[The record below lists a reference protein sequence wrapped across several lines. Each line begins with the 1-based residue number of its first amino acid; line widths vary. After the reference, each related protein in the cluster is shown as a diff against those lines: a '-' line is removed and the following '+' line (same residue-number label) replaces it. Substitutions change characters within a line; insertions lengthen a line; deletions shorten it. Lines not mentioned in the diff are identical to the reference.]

1 MSHLIERLND
11 DVLRE
16 IYKILLPDQNLR
28 ALSMTCKAI
37 RLSCLPFLFRAV
49 STGAYA
55 ITEEDFVP
63 RYLWPYVQH
72 MRFFGQWQSM
82 DPELFN
88 PLRGTPII
96 LADALAQ
103 MPLLSSIT
111 ISDTQHEPV
120 PSDGLAVVLSYPGLR
135 RFHGR
140 LSFGE
145 YPRVVRPE
153 EWHFHAAPTTSY
165 RQTIPAYRERH
176 LRLCPRDLAVLS
188 HVAKQRQVQLSLEEL
203 DVPAEVIPF
212 TTLGATDWPKLRSI
226 RTRGEC
232 PLEATPLVR
241 AFGRMPA
248 LEELVLRMPS
258 TSQVARTALLPPDWT
273 GPIPWPNLKTLFV
286 SYPDPHDP
294 VYSLL
299 PPAGLRRLELRCWP
313 RRYFHFLRW
322 ERPTMYHLGWHD
334 RILTASGMIEILSRC
349 RVHDLEALDVEFEE
363 DGRDVELFRL
373 IASQFPN
380 LTTLTVF
387 RYRAPRHPDA
397 HMLEIGRALSPLL
410 HLRTLRLHLDFKS
423 APHPYPKFNA
433 YNADDVKRHSA
444 LLRDTALTLARELG
458 GTATETIYL
467 LERRA
472 ASLTVWWPFHVVRGD
487 EGVDVAVGK

>member
-1 MSHLIERLND
+1 
-11 DVLRE
+11 
-16 IYKILLPDQNLR
+16 
-28 ALSMTCKAI
+28 MTCKAI
-37 RLSCLPFLFRAV
+37 RFTCLPFLFRAV

-63 RYLWPYVQH
+63 RHLWPYVQH
-72 MRFFGQWQSM
+72 LIFFGEWQSM

-88 PLRGTPII
+88 PLRGMPII

-111 ISDTQHEPV
+111 IFHAQYEPV

-135 RFHGR
+135 RFHAR
-140 LSFGE
+140 ITFGE
-145 YPRVVRPE
+145 YPWVEQPE
-153 EWHFHAAPTTSY
+153 ELHFHAAPITSY

-176 LRLCPRDLAVLS
+176 LRSCPRDLAVLS

-212 TTLGATDWPKLRSI
+212 AMLGATDWPKLRSI

-232 PLEATPLVR
+232 PLGATPLFR

-258 TSQVARTALLPPDWT
+258 TSQVARTVLLPPDWT

-299 PPAGLRRLELRCWP
+299 PPGLRRLELRCWP

-322 ERPTMYHLGWHD
+322 ERPMMCHLGWHD

-349 RVHDLEALDVEFEE
+349 RVHDLEVLDVEFEE
-363 DGRDVELFRL
+363 DERDVELFRL

-387 RYRAPRHPDA
+387 RYRAPWHPDA
-397 HMLEIGRALSPLL
+397 PMVSPLSPW
-410 HLRTLRLHLDFKS
+410 HCLRRLRSLRGVPPMEAGNRQGSIAPPAFTDAAPPPRLSERSSSIS
-423 APHPYPKFNA
+423 A
-433 YNADDVKRHSA
+433 
-444 LLRDTALTLARELG
+444 
-458 GTATETIYL
+458 I
-467 LERRA
+467 
-472 ASLTVWWPFHVVRGD
+472 
-487 EGVDVAVGK
+487 